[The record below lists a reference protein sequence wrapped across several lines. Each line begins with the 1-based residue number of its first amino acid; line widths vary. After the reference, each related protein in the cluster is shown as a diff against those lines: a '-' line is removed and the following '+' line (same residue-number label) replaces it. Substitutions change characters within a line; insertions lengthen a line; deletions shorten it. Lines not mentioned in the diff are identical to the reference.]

1 LALQNLAILSD
12 EEYGA
17 EKEGRSNMAYD
28 VVIKDGRIYDGSGLP
43 SFTGDVAVNG
53 AQIAEVGRINGSAR
67 RVIHADG
74 LAVAPGFIDFHT
86 HMDAQL
92 LWDPLATSSCF
103 HGVTTLI
110 PGNCGLS
117 LAPCRPED
125 RDHLIGS
132 FVRVEAMPSQVL
144 KEAVKW
150 EWQSFPEY
158 LARLRQKLGV
168 NVASLIGHCALRQ
181 FVMGEESS
189 ERAAT
194 PTEVE
199 QMKDLLRGGM
209 RAGAIGFSTNQNRRH
224 MREDGR
230 PIASRLATDEEI
242 LELAGVLG
250 ELNRGS
256 VQISRGTL
264 GIACPAEQD
273 VDLFHRIAATSGRP
287 VIWQSIAHRY
297 SAPELWRKLLD
308 LAQESLSRGAPSY
321 PLCNA
326 RLFNGRFTLK
336 NAQTF
341 DDLPSWKQV
350 MFLPLEQRA
359 ELFRDAEVRR
369 KLRFEAVEDTRPT
382 NFSRRWDQIFLIKA
396 ALQKHSHF
404 DGKSIAEIAGAQ
416 NKDVIDAFFDVALE
430 ENLETLFQVSG
441 SRDELATAEILRSP
455 FTLVGQSDAGAHLIY
470 HAGYGYA
477 TRFLGYW
484 IRENKVMGLEE
495 GIRKLTFMV
504 ASLFGLNDRGLI
516 RPGMAAELVLFDP
529 QTVRECEPEMVN
541 DLPGGE
547 KRLIQRVLGIK
558 MTMVN
563 GEVLVEDGEHT
574 GVFPG
579 RVLGNGS

>member
-1 LALQNLAILSD
+1 
-12 EEYGA
+12 
-17 EKEGRSNMAYD
+17 MPYD
-28 VVIKDGRIYDGSGLP
+28 LIIKGGRIYDGSGLP
-43 SFTGDVAVNG
+43 SRIGDVAVIG
-53 AQIAEVGRINGSAR
+53 DKIAEVGRVSGSAR
-67 RVIHADG
+67 RVVDADG

-117 LAPCRPED
+117 LAPCHPQD
-125 RDHLIGS
+125 RDNVIGS

-144 KEAVKW
+144 REAVKW
-150 EWQSFPEY
+150 EWTTFPEY

-168 NVASLIGHCALRQ
+168 NVAALMGHCALRQ

-194 PTEVE
+194 PDEIE
-199 QMKDLLRGGM
+199 QMKSILREGLG
-209 RAGAIGFSTNQNRRH
+209 AGAIGFSTNQNRRH

-230 PIASRLATDEEI
+230 PIPSRLATDEEI

-250 ELNRGS
+250 EVNRGS

-264 GIACPAEQD
+264 GIARPAEED
-273 VDLFHRIAATSGRP
+273 VDLFRRLAERSGRP
-287 VIWQSIAHRY
+287 VIWQSIAHRLN
-297 SAPELWRKLLD
+297 APDLWKRLLN
-308 LAQESLSRGAPSY
+308 LAQDSLASGVPSY

-341 DDLPSWKQV
+341 DELPTWKKI
-350 MFLPLEQRA
+350 MFLPVENRA
-359 ELFRDAEVRR
+359 ELFGDPETRQ
-369 KLRFEAVEDTRPT
+369 KLRFEAVDDTRSV

-396 ALQKHSHF
+396 ALPKHKQF
-404 DGKSIAEIAGAQ
+404 EGKHLQEIARSQ
-416 NKDVIDAFFDVALE
+416 NKDVIDAFLDIAVE
-430 ENLETLFQVSG
+430 ENLDTLFQNSG
-441 SRDELATAEILRSP
+441 ARDELATAEILKSP
-455 FTLVGQSDAGAHLIY
+455 ITLVGQSDAGAHLIY

-484 IRENKVMGLEE
+484 IREQKVLPLEE

-504 ASLFGLNDRGLI
+504 ASLFGLDDRGLI
-516 RPGMAAELVLFDP
+516 RKGMAADLVLFNPD
-529 QTVRECEPEMVN
+529 TVRECEPEMVN

-547 KRLIQRVLGIK
+547 KRLIQRAIGVK
-558 MTMVN
+558 MTVVN
-563 GEVLVEDGEHT
+563 GKVLVEDGEHT
-574 GVFPG
+574 GVYPG
-579 RVLGNGS
+579 RVLGDGASAQPLG

>member
-1 LALQNLAILSD
+1 
-12 EEYGA
+12 
-17 EKEGRSNMAYD
+17 MAYD
-28 VVIKDGRIYDGSGLP
+28 LIIKGGRIYDGSGLP
-43 SFTGDVAVNG
+43 SLMGDVAVIG
-53 AQIAEVGRINGSAR
+53 DRIAEVGRVTGSAR
-67 RVIHADG
+67 RVVDADG

-117 LAPCRPED
+117 LAPCHPQD
-125 RDHLIGS
+125 RDNVIGS

-144 KEAVKW
+144 REAVKW
-150 EWQSFPEY
+150 EWTTFPEY

-168 NVASLIGHCALRQ
+168 NVAALMGHCALRQ

-194 PTEVE
+194 PDEIE
-199 QMKDLLRGGM
+199 QMKNILREGLA
-209 RAGAIGFSTNQNRRH
+209 AGAIGFSTNQNRRH

-230 PIASRLATDEEI
+230 PIPSRLATDEEI

-250 ELNRGS
+250 EVNRGS

-264 GIACPAEQD
+264 GIARPAEED
-273 VDLFHRIAATSGRP
+273 VDLFRRLAERSGRP
-287 VIWQSIAHRY
+287 VIWQSIAHRLN
-297 SAPELWRKLLD
+297 APDLWKRLLD
-308 LAQESLSRGAPSY
+308 LAQESLASGVPSY

-341 DDLPSWKQV
+341 DELPTWKKI
-350 MFLPLEQRA
+350 MFLPVENRA
-359 ELFRDAEVRR
+359 ALFRDADTRQ
-369 KLRFEAVEDTRPT
+369 KLRFEAVDDTRSV
-382 NFSRRWDQIFLIKA
+382 NFTRRWDQIFLIKA
-396 ALQKHSHF
+396 ALPKHKVF
-404 DGKSIAEIAGAQ
+404 EGKHLQEIARFQ
-416 NKDVIDAFFDVALE
+416 NKDVIDTFLDIALE
-430 ENLETLFQVSG
+430 ENLDTVFQNSG
-441 SRDELATAEILRSP
+441 ARDELATAEILKSP
-455 FTLVGQSDAGAHLIY
+455 ITLVGQSDAGAHLIY

-484 IRENKVMGLEE
+484 IREQKVLPLEE

-504 ASLFGLNDRGLI
+504 ASLFGLDDRGLI
-516 RPGMAAELVLFDP
+516 RKGMAADLVVFNP
-529 QTVRECEPEMVN
+529 ETVRECEPEMVN

-547 KRLIQRVLGIK
+547 KRLIQRAIGVK
-558 MTMVN
+558 MTVVN
-563 GEVLVEDGEHT
+563 GKVLVEDGEHT
-574 GVFPG
+574 GVYPG
-579 RVLGNGS
+579 RVLGDGASAQPLARC

>member
-1 LALQNLAILSD
+1 
-12 EEYGA
+12 
-17 EKEGRSNMAYD
+17 MAYD
-28 VVIKDGRIYDGSGLP
+28 VVIKGGRIYDGSGLP
-43 SFTGDVAVNG
+43 SFSGDVAING
-53 AQIAEVGRINGSAR
+53 TQIVEVGRINGSAR

-125 RDHLIGS
+125 RENVIGS

-144 KEAVKW
+144 RRAVEW
-150 EWQSFPEY
+150 EWESFPEY
-158 LARLRQKLGV
+158 LDRLRQRLGV
-168 NVASLIGHCALRQ
+168 NVAALMGHCALRQ

-194 PTEVE
+194 PDEIE
-199 QMKDLLRGGM
+199 QMKAILREGIK
-209 RAGAIGFSTNQNRRH
+209 AGAIGFSTNQNRRH

-230 PIASRLATDEEI
+230 PIPSRLATDDEI

-250 ELNRGS
+250 ELNSGS

-264 GIACPAEQD
+264 GIACPVEQD

-287 VIWQSIAHRY
+287 VIWQSIAHRH

-308 LAQESLSRGAPSY
+308 LAQESLSKGAPSY

-326 RLFNGRFTLK
+326 RLFNGRFNLK

-350 MFLPLEQRA
+350 MFLPVEQRA
-359 ELFRDAEVRR
+359 EVFRDAEVRR

-396 ALQKHSHF
+396 ASPKNQPF
-404 DGKSIAEIAGAQ
+404 EGKSVEEIARSL
-416 NKDVIDAFFDVALE
+416 NKDVVDTFLDISLE
-430 ENLETLFQVSG
+430 EKLETMFQNSG
-441 SRDELATAEILRSP
+441 SRDELTTAEILRSP

-504 ASLFGLNDRGLI
+504 ASLFGLYDRGLI
-516 RPGMAAELVLFDP
+516 RPGMAADLVLFDP

-547 KRLIQRVLGIK
+547 KRLIQRALGVK

-563 GEVLVEDGEHT
+563 GAVLVEDGEHT

-579 RVLGNGS
+579 RVLGNGTAALH

>member
-1 LALQNLAILSD
+1 
-12 EEYGA
+12 
-17 EKEGRSNMAYD
+17 MAYD
-28 VVIKDGRIYDGSGLP
+28 LIIKGGRIYDGSGLP
-43 SFTGDVAVNG
+43 ARTGDVAVIG
-53 AQIAEVGRINGSAR
+53 DRIAEVGRVSGSAR
-67 RVIHADG
+67 QVINADG

-92 LWDPLATSSCF
+92 LWDPLGTSSCY

-125 RDHLIGS
+125 RDNIIGS

-144 KEAVKW
+144 RQAVQW
-150 EWQSFPEY
+150 EWTTFPEY
-158 LARLRQKLGV
+158 LARLRQKLGI
-168 NVASLIGHCALRQ
+168 NVAALVGHCAVRQ

-194 PTEVE
+194 PDEVE
-199 QMKDLLRGGM
+199 QMKDILREGL

-264 GIACPAEQD
+264 GVARPAQED
-273 VDLFHRIAATSGRP
+273 VSLFHRLAQKSGRP
-287 VIWQSIAHRY
+287 VIWQSIAHRLNAPDLWKQLLE
-297 SAPELWRKLLD
+297 SAR
-308 LAQESLSRGAPSY
+308 ESLDSGVPSY

-341 DDLPSWKQV
+341 DELPSWKKI
-350 MFLPLEQRA
+350 MFLPVESRA
-359 ELFRDAEVRR
+359 ELFRDPEMRA
-369 KLRFEAVEDTRPT
+369 KLRFEAVEDTRPV
-382 NFSRRWDQIFLIKA
+382 NFTRRWDQIFLIKA
-396 ALQKHSHF
+396 ALPKNQQFEGKHLL
-404 DGKSIAEIAGAQ
+404 EIARLQ
-416 NKDVIDAFFDVALE
+416 NKDVIDAFLDIALE
-430 ENLETLFQVSG
+430 ENLETTFQNSG
-441 SRDELATAEILRSP
+441 ARDEQATAEILKSP

-484 IRENKVMGLEE
+484 IRERKVMSLEE

-504 ASLFGLNDRGLI
+504 ASLFGLDDRGLV
-516 RPGMAAELVLFDP
+516 RSGMAADLVVFDP
-529 QTVRECEPEMVN
+529 ATVRECEPEMVT

-547 KRLIQRVLGIK
+547 KRLIQNAIGVK
-558 MTMVN
+558 NTVVN
-563 GEVLVEDGEHT
+563 GQVLVENGDHT
-574 GVFPG
+574 GVYPG
-579 RVLGNGS
+579 RVLGNSANPQPPG

>member
-1 LALQNLAILSD
+1 
-12 EEYGA
+12 
-17 EKEGRSNMAYD
+17 MAYD
-28 VVIKDGRIYDGSGLP
+28 IVIKGGRIYDGSGLP
-43 SFTGDVAVNG
+43 SYLGDVAITG
-53 AQIAEVGRINGSAR
+53 SQIVEVGRVNGSAR
-67 RVIHADG
+67 RLINADG
-74 LAVAPGFIDFHT
+74 IAVAPGFIDFHT

-117 LAPCRPED
+117 LAPCRRED
-125 RDHLIGS
+125 RDNVIGS
-132 FVRVEAMPSQVL
+132 FVRVEAMPAKVL
-144 KEAVKW
+144 RQAVEW
-150 EWQSFPEY
+150 EWESFPEY
-158 LARLRQKLGV
+158 LDRLRQRLGV
-168 NVASLIGHCALRQ
+168 NVAALMGHCAIRQ
-181 FVMGEESS
+181 YVMGEESS

-194 PTEVE
+194 PSEIE
-199 QMKDLLRGGM
+199 QMKNILREGIS
-209 RAGAIGFSTNQNRRH
+209 AGAIGFSTNQNRRH

-230 PIASRLATDEEI
+230 PIPSRLATDDEI
-242 LELAGVLG
+242 VDLASVLG

-256 VQISRGTL
+256 MQISRGTL
-264 GIACPAEQD
+264 GIARPAEED
-273 VDLFHRIAATSGRP
+273 VDFFRRIAATSGRP
-287 VIWQSIAHRY
+287 VIWQSIAHRW
-297 SAPELWRKLLD
+297 SEPELWRKLLR
-308 LAQESLSRGAPSY
+308 LAEDTLATGVPSY
-321 PLCNA
+321 PLTNA

-341 DDLPSWKQV
+341 DDLPGWKQV
-350 MFLPLEQRA
+350 MFLPVEQRT
-359 ELFRDAEVRR
+359 ELFRDREIRR

-396 ALQKHSHF
+396 ALPKYKHF
-404 DGKSIAEIAGAQ
+404 DGKSIEEIARLE
-416 NKDVIDAFFDVALE
+416 NKDVIDAFLDIALE

-484 IRENKVMGLEE
+484 IRENTVMSLEE

-504 ASLFGLNDRGLI
+504 ASLFGLYDRGLI
-516 RPGMAAELVLFDP
+516 RPGMAGDLVLFDP
-529 QTVRECEPEMVN
+529 ETVRECEPEMVS

-547 KRLIQRVLGIK
+547 KRLIQRALGVK

-563 GEVLVEDGEHT
+563 GAVLVEEGEHT

-579 RVLGNGS
+579 RVLGNGAMAMH

>member
-1 LALQNLAILSD
+1 
-12 EEYGA
+12 
-17 EKEGRSNMAYD
+17 M
-28 VVIKDGRIYDGSGLP
+28 
-43 SFTGDVAVNG
+43 GDVAVVG
-53 AQIAEVGRINGSAR
+53 DRIAEVGRVSGSAH
-67 RVIHADG
+67 RVVEADG

-117 LAPCRPED
+117 LAPCHPED
-125 RDHLIGS
+125 RDNIIGS

-144 KEAVKW
+144 RAAVKW
-150 EWQSFPEY
+150 EWTTFPEY

-168 NVASLIGHCALRQ
+168 NVAALVGHCALRQ

-194 PTEVE
+194 PDEIE
-199 QMKDLLRGGM
+199 QMKDILREGL

-230 PIASRLATDEEI
+230 PIPSRLATDEEI

-264 GIACPAEQD
+264 GIARPAEED
-273 VDLFHRIAATSGRP
+273 VDLFHRLAEKSGRP
-287 VIWQSIAHRY
+287 VIWQSIAHRLN
-297 SAPELWRKLLD
+297 APDLWKRLLD
-308 LAQESLSRGAPSY
+308 LAQESLDSGVPSY

-341 DDLPSWKQV
+341 DELPSWKQI
-350 MFLPLEQRA
+350 MFLPVENRA
-359 ELFRDAEVRR
+359 ELFRDPEIRR
-369 KLRFEAVEDTRPT
+369 KLRFEAVEDTRSV

-396 ALQKHSHF
+396 ALTKNQQFEGKHLQ
-404 DGKSIAEIAGAQ
+404 EIARSQ
-416 NKDVIDAFFDVALE
+416 NKDVIDTFLDIALE
-430 ENLETLFQVSG
+430 ENLDTLFQNSG
-441 SRDELATAEILRSP
+441 ARDEQATAEILKSP
-455 FTLVGQSDAGAHLIY
+455 ITLVGQSDAGAHLIY

-484 IRENKVMGLEE
+484 IRERKVMTLEE

-504 ASLFGLNDRGLI
+504 ASLFGLDDRGLV
-516 RPGMAAELVLFDP
+516 RNGMAADLVLFDP
-529 QTVRECEPEMVN
+529 ETVRECEPEMVN

-547 KRLIQRVLGIK
+547 KRLIQKATGVK
-558 MTMVN
+558 MTIVN
-563 GEVLVEDGEHT
+563 GKVLVEDGAHT
-574 GVFPG
+574 GSYPG
-579 RVLGNGS
+579 RVLGNGAGIQHLG